1 MPIVYDSEQGTF
13 RLDGASSSYIIKIYK
28 EGYILNLYYGAICTG
43 ICADGIAPGYM
54 CKLIVNKLIFLC
66 SVDNFFCKTIEIAGK
81 I

>member
-43 ICADGIAPGYM
+43 ICADGTAVGHR
-54 CKLIVNKLIFLC
+54 CVNLL
-66 SVDNFFCKTIEIAGK
+66 
-81 I
+81 

>member
-1 MPIVYDSEQGTF
+1 MPVVYDSEQGTF

-54 CKLIVNKLIFLC
+54 CKLIVNKLIFC
-66 SVDNFFCKTIEIAGK
+66 VRSTIFFAKL
-81 I
+81 

>member
-54 CKLIVNKLIFLC
+54 CKLIAKL
-66 SVDNFFCKTIEIAGK
+66 
-81 I
+81 